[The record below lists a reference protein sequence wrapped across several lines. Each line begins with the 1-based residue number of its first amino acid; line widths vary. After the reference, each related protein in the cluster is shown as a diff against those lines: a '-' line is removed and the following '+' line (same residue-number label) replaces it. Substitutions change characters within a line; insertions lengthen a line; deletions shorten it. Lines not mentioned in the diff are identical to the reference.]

1 MTGGIVGTTA
11 REASVQILRRRVD
24 RHQKF
29 APEKSNPP
37 HVRRRTIIMRAIA
50 KTAEPI
56 DHDDFALWI
65 IALGIFAGTFLT
77 IAI

>member
-1 MTGGIVGTTA
+1 
-11 REASVQILRRRVD
+11 
-24 RHQKF
+24 
-29 APEKSNPP
+29 
-37 HVRRRTIIMRAIA
+37 MRAIA

>member
-1 MTGGIVGTTA
+1 MVDTT
-11 REASVQILRRRVD
+11 RKRASVQIPRRPVD

-37 HVRRRTIIMRAIA
+37 HVRRRTIVMRAVA
-50 KTAEPI
+50 KTAENI
-56 DHDDFALWI
+56 DHDDFAIWI